1 MLMEICSKVNF
12 WTTKCMAREN
22 LLGQMDANTQ
32 VLIKM
37 IRNMVKAF
45 LNGHVASDMKDNG
58 KMTNNTVLV
67 KRYSSLEKKQRVNGL
82 KVRRL
87 NEICKLI

>member
-1 MLMEICSKVNF
+1 
-12 WTTKCMAREN
+12 
-22 LLGQMDANTQ
+22 MDANTQ

-67 KRYSSLEKKQRVNGL
+67 KWYSSLEKKHRVNGL